1 MEQMLRVQMVKFAGP
16 GFNSMPQERR
26 KRREEAGRLEYAGER
41 TAERLQSGCVGVL
54 LTSHEVQGRISGKI
68 IIIIIIFIC
77 PIIQQYTHLHG
88 YGLEEQDS
96 KVR

>member
-1 MEQMLRVQMVKFAGP
+1 MLQFICAVVKDTGKEKYLRPFVRIGSDWTV
-16 GFNSMPQERR
+16 GLNNCYYTC
-26 KRREEAGRLEYAGER
+26 LVR
-41 TAERLQSGCVGVL
+41 TTVSG
-54 LTSHEVQGRISGKI
+54 SGQHSI
-68 IIIIIIFIC
+68 NHFIC